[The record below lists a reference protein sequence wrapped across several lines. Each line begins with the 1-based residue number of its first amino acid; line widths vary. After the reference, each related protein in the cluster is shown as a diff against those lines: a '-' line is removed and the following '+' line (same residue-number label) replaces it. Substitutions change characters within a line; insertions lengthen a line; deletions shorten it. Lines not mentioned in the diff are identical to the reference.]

1 MKDQA
6 TRDTTRLSDDSAA
19 PQGPGPAGTI
29 ARPAPVPQP
38 HVVVPG
44 AAARWWDA
52 HPAQL
57 PQSTILWND
66 EPARSGA
73 GAANPVGAPSAVAG
87 WGD

>member
-6 TRDTTRLSDDSAA
+6 TRDTTLPFDDAPAA
-19 PQGPGPAGTI
+19 PGPGPDLTTEPPVRVP
-29 ARPAPVPQP
+29 RPQ
-38 HVVVPG
+38 VVVPG

-66 EPARSGA
+66 EPASSSGGA
-73 GAANPVGAPSAVAG
+73 GNPVAAASAVAI

>member
-1 MKDQA
+1 MNEQA
-6 TRDTTRLSDDSAA
+6 TRDTALPPDDSRAT
-19 PQGPGPAGTI
+19 QGPGPALTTE
-29 ARPAPVPQP
+29 APVCVPQP
-38 HVVVPG
+38 QVVVPG

-66 EPARSGA
+66 EPACSSGGA
-73 GAANPVGAPSAVAG
+73 GSPVAATGAVAI